1 MNQEQLSELLI
12 VGTKIKIG
20 KEYSI
25 LSDFNEG
32 DIIELIEGSF
42 DNDFV
47 SDVRCPAIWNDKK
60 KDFDSIY
67 HLFGNYFE
75 SFMDCEIL
83 TNNK

>member
-1 MNQEQLSELLI
+1 MNQEQLSELLTI
-12 VGTKIKIG
+12 GAKIKIG
-20 KEYSI
+20 KEYSKQ
-25 LSDFNEG
+25 SKFNEG

-47 SDVRCPAIWNDKK
+47 SDVRCPAIYNDIT

-83 TNNK
+83 TNN

>member
-12 VGTKIKIG
+12 VGAKIKIG
-20 KEYSI
+20 KEYSKH
-25 LSDFNEG
+25 SKFNEG
-32 DIIELIEGSF
+32 DIIELIEGNF

-47 SDVRCPAIWNDKK
+47 SNVRCPAIYNDITKH
-60 KDFDSIY
+60 FDSIY

-83 TNNK
+83 NNNK